1 MVFFFFQDIS
11 VRGFWVMIMSQG
23 GAPDMRQEPS
33 TKWTALILRV
43 IDRWGT
49 HTCAMFSVQG
59 LCHLMI
65 SGSVPTVCYVQQQ
78 LCTEILYDENGQKT
92 TPTQGRKKT
101 KVLYGVNLLRW
112 LPIIT
117 SVFGRGADQLA
128 ELPRFEPLAGHNEG
142 TLIVRQMHDEDTIIG
157 IQRVETW

>member
-1 MVFFFFQDIS
+1 
-11 VRGFWVMIMSQG
+11 MIMSQG

-43 IDRWGT
+43 VTGEARI
-49 HTCAMFSVQG
+49 HVQCFCTG
-59 LCHLMI
+59 PMPLNDLWKCTYSM
-65 SGSVPTVCYVQQQ
+65 
-78 LCTEILYDENGQKT
+78 LCTAATLYRDLIWWEWAEDDAKAGEKE
-92 TPTQGRKKT
+92 T

-117 SVFGRGADQLA
+117 SGFGRGADQLA

-157 IQRVETW
+157 IQQVETW